1 MMAVG
6 DTGGPSTPVVAFTH
20 SVERLSRGRLL
31 IAGRSPSQ
39 QTADGELQVLRDVEH
54 GAVPMGQ
61 VPTRAWDAVGISTFA
76 PLQTPF
82 LITNYAL
89 LQKVLTGSIGRRMQ
103 NRTRAAGVRTL
114 GLAAV
119 DLHVPLGVRRAFV
132 TRADFQGA
140 RLRFPSNSSLT
151 SAIMTALGGSSVA
164 VASGADLVTALQAGS
179 VDGAVTSPGIVLTN
193 GYNSVA
199 KLLTIDLV
207 FFPRVDSVAIN
218 ERAFEGLRPA
228 DRRILMQAAV
238 EMRSERWKAC
248 ARDELQLSVLCRT
261 GLKVY
266 TSTSAQRA
274 AMRRTVRPVYPEL
287 EHDLTLARPIRQIE
301 ALKKRVNP
309 PAPLQIPAGCAPGA
323 RQW

>member
-1 MMAVG
+1 
-6 DTGGPSTPVVAFTH
+6 
-20 SVERLSRGRLL
+20 
-31 IAGRSPSQ
+31 
-39 QTADGELQVLRDVEH
+39 
-54 GAVPMGQ
+54 
-61 VPTRAWDAVGISTFA
+61 
-76 PLQTPF
+76 
-82 LITNYAL
+82 
-89 LQKVLTGSIGRRMQ
+89 
-103 NRTRAAGVRTL
+103 
-114 GLAAV
+114 
-119 DLHVPLGVRRAFV
+119 
-132 TRADFQGA
+132 
-140 RLRFPSNSSLT
+140 LRFPSNSSLT

-238 EMRSERWKAC
+238 EMTKRAVKGLR

-274 AMRRTVRPVYPEL
+274 AMRRTVQPVYSEL
-287 EHDLTLARPIRQIE
+287 EHDPTLARPIRQIE

-323 RQW
+323 RQ